1 MDKDELELKEH
12 LKAIKKEALEKRKKE
27 IIKRK
32 QGSQHSRESS
42 AIYVSNI
49 SKHTSQLDLITLF
62 SKYGKIRRTR
72 EEALNCK
79 MYQDEKGNFKGDA
92 LVVYEKP
99 ESVQLAIDM
108 VDGTIFNKSTIKV
121 ERAQFEDNKR
131 KLDDVDSA
139 AEDPPNKKIKSEDP
153 VTSAHGKDNIPE
165 ETNKQDGEDGNVN
178 EEEKTVILANVLGVH
193 QKYSSEEIDDIT
205 DDILGGCSS
214 IGTVQSL
221 KIDINSDE
229 AKVVFATVEDA
240 IKCKLQMNGRFFDG
254 RELVAYMLS
263 DDGDD
268 GTQNINTENADTDL
282 IE

>member
-1 MDKDELELKEH
+1 M
-12 LKAIKKEALEKRKKE
+12 
-27 IIKRK
+27 
-32 QGSQHSRESS
+32 
-42 AIYVSNI
+42 
-49 SKHTSQLDLITLF
+49 
-62 SKYGKIRRTR
+62 
-72 EEALNCK
+72 
-79 MYQDEKGNFKGDA
+79 
-92 LVVYEKP
+92 
-99 ESVQLAIDM
+99 
-108 VDGTIFNKSTIKV
+108 
-121 ERAQFEDNKR
+121 
-131 KLDDVDSA
+131 
-139 AEDPPNKKIKSEDP
+139 
-153 VTSAHGKDNIPE
+153 
-165 ETNKQDGEDGNVN
+165 
-178 EEEKTVILANVLGVH
+178 ANVLGVH